1 MMKKLLPIAAC
12 ILLWS
17 ACSDDDAGPVRS
29 TTPYQ
34 RITLTE
40 VITPTDA
47 QTVNWSQEFRFVNGQ
62 IAGCSTTQR
71 FGSDEEM
78 CSITLQESASI
89 TDAQAVV
96 IDDEGTTT
104 TYLLDDYGMATEAI
118 RHEAGGDSRTYRFG
132 YTTHG
137 RHRCL
142 ASIEEY
148 LADTLFAQLTFTE
161 EASTNERLHLT
172 QQIGSYHQ
180 TFLLTLQ
187 IPQQAAEEASP
198 VPPLYVSELYP
209 LTLHT
214 TALYGKWLGE
224 AWPWVTAAASTEGT
238 SGLRTYSYTFTATG
252 QLATCTQST
261 PEHRTI
267 HYQFE

>member
-1 MMKKLLPIAAC
+1 MKKLLSIAAC
-12 ILLWS
+12 VLLWN
-17 ACSDDDAGPVRS
+17 ACSNDEAGPVRP

-34 RITLTE
+34 RITLSE
-40 VITPTDA
+40 VITPIDA

-62 IAGCSTTQR
+62 IASCSTTQR
-71 FGSDEEM
+71 FGSEEELFTI
-78 CSITLQESASI
+78 SLQETASI
-89 TDAQAVV
+89 TDEQAV
-96 IDDEGTTT
+96 ITDDEGTTT
-104 TYLLDDYGMATEAI
+104 IYLLDDYGMATEAI
-118 RHEAGGDSRTYRFG
+118 SHEAGGDSRTYRFS

-137 RHRCL
+137 HYRRL
-142 ASIEEY
+142 ATLEEY

-161 EASTNERLHLT
+161 EASTNEKLHLT

-187 IPQQAAEEASP
+187 TPQQTTEEASP

-214 TALYGKWLGE
+214 TALYGKLLGE
-224 AWPWVTAAASTEGT
+224 AWPWITAASSAENT
-238 SGLRTYSYTFTATG
+238 SSQSTYSYTFTTTG

-261 PEHRTI
+261 PQHRTI